1 MIHKLICNRN
11 TGIGKYTN
19 LKIFVSFCCK
29 NSVYQLGA
37 MDDDY
42 AVRMILDKFPH
53 LILNQHDQL
62 E

>member
-11 TGIGKYTN
+11 TGTGKYTN
-19 LKIFVSFCCK
+19 LKIFVSFSCK

-37 MDDDY
+37 TDDDY